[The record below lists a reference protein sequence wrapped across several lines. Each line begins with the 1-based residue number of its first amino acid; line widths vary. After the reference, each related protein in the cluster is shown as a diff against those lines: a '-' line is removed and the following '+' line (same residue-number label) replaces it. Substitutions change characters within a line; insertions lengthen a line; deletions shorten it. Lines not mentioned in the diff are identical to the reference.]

1 MRSLILAIAL
11 LGFTGCSV
19 VTKKE
24 MLTPEMSPKELENNT
39 TQIQSSEPAMQIVE
53 VNADNFHIETQTI
66 PDKEIIKRAKIMGAS
81 LNDVIALLTEA
92 TNENIVFQVQ
102 SEAIGMNIGGGIG
115 VGGIGG
121 IGGVGGV
128 GGAGVGAGGLGI
140 GGVGGIG
147 GAGGM
152 GRIGNNNHLLTNT
165 KVNLSASNMA
175 FGKVLQ
181 KTIGDKL
188 GIQYYDDTFYLGH
201 VHTTTLKIPAV
212 EGLSTA
218 MRTSL
223 SSMGATNIAFDSIT
237 STITFSAKEKEYG
250 DIMNYLK
257 ILRDNLYVIEYEI
270 SIYTVDLK
278 DNYALGINW
287 SLIPSMAENGIGFI
301 ASSAA
306 SLGAAGTTAAPLT
319 FGMLMKNEKYNG
331 QALVNALENFG
342 KVESVQRPKLLGLA
356 GTNVKLTDGVQTP
369 YISGITSTSV
379 ANGTAQLSTTSATA
393 LSGLEINLKSNMLDG
408 TVITDIGLT
417 INDVVGFTNF
427 EVGATKF
434 SQPTTVTKAIN
445 NTMRVQPGVPIV
457 ISGLFRNKSDKGW
470 NGIPGLGD
478 TQAAVVGGARS
489 TASTKSEMV
498 IIVTPRV
505 IKYVMK

>member
-1 MRSLILAIAL
+1 MRSIILAIAL
-11 LGFTGCSV
+11 LGLTGCST

-24 MLTPEMSPKELENNT
+24 MLKPEMSLKELDNNA
-39 TQIQSSEPAMQIVE
+39 TQIQRNEPAMQVVE

-102 SEAIGMNIGGGIG
+102 SEA
-115 VGGIGG
+115 
-121 IGGVGGV
+121 
-128 GGAGVGAGGLGI
+128 VGANLGGSVINGALGS
-140 GGVGGIG
+140 GQ
-147 GAGGM
+147 AGTTAAVAGT
-152 GRIGNNNHLLTNT
+152 GRIGNNDHLLSDT
-165 KVNLSASNMA
+165 KINLSASNMA

-201 VHTTTLKIPAV
+201 VHTTTLKIPSV
-212 EGLSTA
+212 NGLSTA
-218 MRTSL
+218 MSSSL
-223 SSMGATNIAFDSIT
+223 SSMGATNVAFDSIT
-237 STITFSAKEKEYG
+237 STISFSAKEKEYG

-257 ILRDNLYVIEYEI
+257 MLRDNLYVIEYEI

-287 SLIPSMAENGIGFI
+287 SMIPSMAENGIGFI

-319 FGMLMKNEKYNG
+319 FGMLMKNDKYNG

-356 GTNVKLTDGVQTP
+356 GTTVTLTDGVQTP

-393 LSGLEINLKSNMLDG
+393 LSGLNINLKSNMLDG

-457 ISGLFRNKSDKGW
+457 ISGLFRNKTDKGW
-470 NGIPGLGD
+470 NGLPGLGD
-478 TQAAVVGGARS
+478 TSAAVVGGARS

>member
-11 LGFTGCSV
+11 LGFAGCST
-19 VTKKE
+19 VTKQE
-24 MLTPEMSPKELENNT
+24 MLKPEMSLKELDNNT
-39 TQIQSSEPAMQIVE
+39 TQIQRSEPAMQVVE

-102 SEAIGMNIGGGIG
+102 SEAVGMNIGGGMG
-115 VGGIGG
+115 A
-121 IGGVGGV
+121 GGVLGAGGV
-128 GGAGVGAGGLGI
+128 GGASVGAGAI
-140 GGVGGIG
+140 GGQ
-147 GAGGM
+147 AGM
-152 GRIGNNNHLLTNT
+152 FGRIGNNNHLLTDT

-212 EGLSTA
+212 NGLSTA
-218 MRTSL
+218 MSTSL
-223 SSMGATNIAFDSIT
+223 SSMGATNVAFDAIT

-257 ILRDNLYVIEYEI
+257 MLRDNLYVIEYEI

-287 SLIPSMAENGIGFI
+287 SMIPSMAENGIGFI

-356 GTNVKLTDGVQTP
+356 GTTVTLTDGVQTP

-393 LSGLEINLKSNMLDG
+393 LSGLNINLKSNMLDG

-478 TQAAVVGGARS
+478 TSAAVVGGARS

>member
-1 MRSLILAIAL
+1 MRSLILAIVL
-11 LGFTGCSV
+11 LGLTGCSV
-19 VTKKE
+19 VTKQE
-24 MLTPEMSPKELENNT
+24 MLKPEMTLKELEKNT
-39 TQIQSSEPAMQIVE
+39 TQIQNSEPAMQIVE

-66 PDKEIIKRAKIMGAS
+66 PDKEIIKRAKIMGATLS
-81 LNDVIALLTEA
+81 DVIALLTEA
-92 TNENIVFQVQ
+92 TSENIVFQVQ
-102 SEAIGMNIGGGIG
+102 SEA
-115 VGGIGG
+115 
-121 IGGVGGV
+121 
-128 GGAGVGAGGLGI
+128 VGANAVAGNATGTANAAGQ
-140 GGVGGIG
+140 
-147 GAGGM
+147 AGG
-152 GRIGNNNHLLTNT
+152 NNYLLSST
-165 KVNLSASNMA
+165 KVNLSSSNMP

-201 VHTTTLKIPAV
+201 VHTTTLKIPSV
-212 EGLSTA
+212 NGLSTA
-218 MRTSL
+218 MASSL
-223 SSMGATNIAFDSIT
+223 SSMGATNVAFDSVT
-237 STITFSAKEKEYG
+237 STISFSAKEKEYG
-250 DIMNYLK
+250 DIMNYLQ
-257 ILRDNLYVIEYEI
+257 ILRNNLYVIEYEI

-319 FGMLMKNEKYNG
+319 FGMLMKNDKYNG

-470 NGIPGLGD
+470 NGLPGLGD
-478 TQAAVVGGARS
+478 TAAAVVGGARS

>member
-11 LGFTGCSV
+11 LGLAGCST

-24 MLTPEMSPKELENNT
+24 MLKPEMSLKELDNNT
-39 TQIQSSEPAMQIVE
+39 TQIQRSEPAMQVIE
-53 VNADNFHIETQTI
+53 VNADNFYIKTQTI
-66 PDKEIIKRAKIMGAS
+66 PDKEIIKRAKIMGAN

-102 SEAIGMNIGGGIG
+102 SEAVGSTAASTTTGGTVG
-115 VGGIGG
+115 VAVSGG
-121 IGGVGGV
+121 
-128 GGAGVGAGGLGI
+128 
-140 GGVGGIG
+140 
-147 GAGGM
+147 
-152 GRIGNNNHLLTNT
+152 NDYLLSNT
-165 KVNLSASNMA
+165 KINLSSSNMA

-201 VHTTTLKIPAV
+201 VHTTTLKIPSV
-212 EGLSTA
+212 NGLSAA
-218 MRTSL
+218 MSTSL
-223 SSMGATNIAFDSIT
+223 SSMGATNVAFDSVT
-237 STITFSAKEKEYG
+237 STISFSAKEKEYG

-319 FGMLMKNEKYNG
+319 FGMLMKNDQYNG

-356 GTNVKLTDGVQTP
+356 GTTVTLTDGVQTP

-393 LSGLEINLKSNMLDG
+393 LSGLNINLKSNMLDG

-457 ISGLFRNKSDKGW
+457 ISGLFRNKTDKGW
-470 NGIPGLGD
+470 NGLPGLGD
-478 TQAAVVGGARS
+478 TSAAVVGGARS

>member
-11 LGFTGCSV
+11 LGLAGCST

-24 MLTPEMSPKELENNT
+24 MLKPEMSLKELDNNA
-39 TQIQSSEPAMQIVE
+39 TQIQRSEPAMQIIE
-53 VNADNFHIETQTI
+53 VNADNFYIKTQTI
-66 PDKEIIKRAKIMGAS
+66 PDKEIIKRAKIMGAN

-102 SEAIGMNIGGGIG
+102 SEAVGSTAAGAITGGM
-115 VGGIGG
+115 
-121 IGGVGGV
+121 
-128 GGAGVGAGGLGI
+128 AGVAVSGG
-140 GGVGGIG
+140 
-147 GAGGM
+147 
-152 GRIGNNNHLLTNT
+152 NDYLLSNT
-165 KVNLSASNMA
+165 KINLSSSNMA

-201 VHTTTLKIPAV
+201 VHTTTLKIPSV
-212 EGLSTA
+212 NGLPAA
-218 MRTSL
+218 MSTSL
-223 SSMGATNIAFDSIT
+223 SSMGATNVAFDSVT
-237 STITFSAKEKEYG
+237 STISFSAKEKEYG

-319 FGMLMKNEKYNG
+319 FGMLMKNDQYNG

-356 GTNVKLTDGVQTP
+356 GTTVTLTDGVQTP

-393 LSGLEINLKSNMLDG
+393 LSGLNINLKSNMLDG

-457 ISGLFRNKSDKGW
+457 ISGLFRNKTDKGW
-470 NGIPGLGD
+470 NGLPGLGD
-478 TQAAVVGGARS
+478 TSAAVVGGARS

>member
-1 MRSLILAIAL
+1 MRSLILAVAL
-11 LGFTGCSV
+11 LGLTGCSV

-24 MLTPEMSPKELENNT
+24 MLKPEMSLKELDNNT
-39 TQIQSSEPAMQIVE
+39 TQIQRNEPAIQIVE
-53 VNADNFHIETQTI
+53 VNADTFHIETQTI

-92 TNENIVFQVQ
+92 TNENIVFQLQ
-102 SEAIGMNIGGGIG
+102 SESINSVNGQSNGQIGQSAVSGANTN
-115 VGGIGG
+115 VGQQ
-121 IGGVGGV
+121 
-128 GGAGVGAGGLGI
+128 
-140 GGVGGIG
+140 
-147 GAGGM
+147 
-152 GRIGNNNHLLTNT
+152 NNNNEYLLTDT
-165 KVNLSASNMA
+165 RINLSASNIA
-175 FGKVLQ
+175 FGSLLQ
-181 KTIGDKL
+181 KTMGDKL

-212 EGLSTA
+212 NGLSGA
-218 MRTSL
+218 MQSSL
-223 SSMGATNIAFDSIT
+223 SSMGATNIAFDPIT
-237 STITFSAKEKEYG
+237 SSLSFSAKEKEYG
-250 DIMNYLK
+250 DIMNYLQ

-270 SIYTVDLK
+270 SIYNVELK
-278 DNYALGINW
+278 DNFALGINW
-287 SLIPSMAENGIGFI
+287 SLIPSMAENGIGFV
-301 ASSAA
+301 ASTAA
-306 SLGAAGTTAAPLT
+306 ALGAAGTTAAPLT
-319 FGMLMKNEKYNG
+319 FGMLMKNDKYNG

-356 GTNVKLTDGVQTP
+356 GTNVKLTDGIETP
-369 YISGITSTSV
+369 YISGIQSTSV

-408 TVITDIGLT
+408 TVITDIGLK

-427 EVGATKF
+427 EVGDTKF
-434 SQPTTVTKAIN
+434 SQPQTVTKAIN

-478 TQAAVVGGARS
+478 TSAAVVGGARNTS
-489 TASTKSEMV
+489 STKSEMV

>member
-24 MLTPEMSPKELENNT
+24 MLTPEMSLKELDNNV
-39 TQIQSSEPAMQIVE
+39 TQIQRSEPAMQIVE
-53 VNADNFHIETQTI
+53 VNADNFHIETQSI
-66 PDKEIIKRAKIMGAS
+66 PDKEIIKRAKIMGATLS
-81 LNDVIALLTEA
+81 DVIVLLTEA
-92 TNENIVFQVQ
+92 TNENIVFQQQ
-102 SEAIGMNIGGGIG
+102 SEAVGVN
-115 VGGIGG
+115 VGGNT
-121 IGGVGGV
+121 
-128 GGAGVGAGGLGI
+128 GLGAL
-140 GGVGGIG
+140 GQAGTTTGTL
-147 GAGGM
+147 GATNIA
-152 GRIGNNNHLLTNT
+152 GRIGNNEHLLTDT
-165 KVNLSASNMA
+165 QINLSASNIA
-175 FGKVLQ
+175 FGSLLQ
-181 KTIGDKL
+181 KTMGDKV

-212 EGLSTA
+212 NGLSGA
-218 MRTSL
+218 MSSSL
-223 SSMGATNIAFDSIT
+223 SSMGATNIAFDTVT
-237 STITFSAKEKEYG
+237 STISFSAKEKEYG
-250 DIMNYLK
+250 DIMNYLQ
-257 ILRDNLYVIEYEI
+257 ILRNNLYVIEYEI

-287 SLIPSMAENGIGFI
+287 SLIPAMAENGIGFV

-319 FGMLMKNEKYNG
+319 FGMLMKNDKYSG

-470 NGIPGLGD
+470 NGLPGLGD
-478 TQAAVVGGARS
+478 TGAAVIGGARS
-489 TASTKSEMV
+489 SASTKSEMV

>member
-11 LGFTGCSV
+11 LGLTGCSV
-19 VTKKE
+19 VTKKD
-24 MLTPEMSPKELENNT
+24 MLTPEMSPKELENNI
-39 TQIQSSEPAMQIVE
+39 TQIQRSEPAMQVVE

-66 PDKEIIKRAKIMGAS
+66 PDKEIIKRAKIMGAN

-92 TNENIVFQVQ
+92 TNENIVFQLQ
-102 SEAIGMNIGGGIG
+102 SESISTNNTQTTNGTQTLSTNLPVAP
-115 VGGIGG
+115 
-121 IGGVGGV
+121 
-128 GGAGVGAGGLGI
+128 GAANTATGQYSS
-140 GGVGGIG
+140 
-147 GAGGM
+147 
-152 GRIGNNNHLLTNT
+152 NNDYLLTDT
-165 KVNLSASNMA
+165 RINLSASNMA

-201 VHTTTLKIPAV
+201 VHTTTLKIPSV
-212 EGLSTA
+212 KGLSEA
-218 MRTSL
+218 MSTSL
-223 SSMGATNIAFDSIT
+223 SSMGATNIAFDTIT
-237 STITFSAKEKEYG
+237 SSISFSAKEKEYG
-250 DIMNYLK
+250 DIMNYLQ
-257 ILRDNLYVIEYEI
+257 ILRNNLYVIEYEI

-306 SLGAAGTTAAPLT
+306 SLGAAGTTAVPLT
-319 FGMLMKNEKYNG
+319 FGMLMKSDKYNG

-356 GTNVKLTDGVQTP
+356 GTNVKLTDGIQTP

-457 ISGLFRNKSDKGW
+457 ISGLFRNKTDKGW
-470 NGIPGLGD
+470 NGLPGLGD
-478 TQAAVVGGARS
+478 TSAAVVGGARS

>member
-11 LGFTGCSV
+11 LGLSGCSV
-19 VTKKE
+19 VTKKD
-24 MLTPEMSPKELENNT
+24 MLKPEMALKELENNT
-39 TQIQSSEPAMQIVE
+39 TQIQRSEPAIQIVE
-53 VNADNFHIETQTI
+53 VNADTFHIETQTI

-92 TNENIVFQVQ
+92 TNENIVFQLQ
-102 SEAIGMNIGGGIG
+102 SESVASKNPQLGLIGQTTT
-115 VGGIGG
+115 
-121 IGGVGGV
+121 
-128 GGAGVGAGGLGI
+128 GGANI
-140 GGVGGIG
+140 
-147 GAGGM
+147 
-152 GRIGNNNHLLTNT
+152 NNGQYNNDNDYLLTDT
-165 KVNLSASNMA
+165 RINLSASNIA
-175 FGKVLQ
+175 FGSLLQ
-181 KTIGDKL
+181 KTMGDKL

-201 VHTTTLKIPAV
+201 VHTTTLKIPSV
-212 EGLSTA
+212 QGLSEA
-218 MRTSL
+218 MKTSL
-223 SSMGATNIAFDSIT
+223 SSMGATNIAFDTIT
-237 STITFSAKEKEYG
+237 SSMSFSAKEKEYG
-250 DIMNYLK
+250 DIMNYLQ
-257 ILRDNLYVIEYEI
+257 ILRNNLYVIEYEI

-287 SLIPSMAENGIGFI
+287 SMIPKMAENGIGFV

-306 SLGAAGTTAAPLT
+306 SLGAAETTAAPLT
-319 FGMLMKNEKYNG
+319 FGMLMKNDKYSG

-470 NGIPGLGD
+470 NGLPGLGD
-478 TQAAVVGGARS
+478 TSAAVVGGARS

>member
-1 MRSLILAIAL
+1 MRSVILAIML
-11 LGFTGCSV
+11 LGLTGCSV

-39 TQIQSSEPAMQIVE
+39 TQIQRSEPAMQVVE
-53 VNADNFHIETQTI
+53 VNADNFHIETQSI
-66 PDKEIIKRAKIMGAS
+66 PNKEIIKRAKIMGAN
-81 LNDVIALLTEA
+81 LNDVVALLTEA
-92 TNENIVFQVQ
+92 TNENIVFQQQ
-102 SEAIGMNIGGGIG
+102 SESVALSNSQVGLIGQTASA
-115 VGGIGG
+115 
-121 IGGVGGV
+121 
-128 GGAGVGAGGLGI
+128 GAVLNNGQY
-140 GGVGGIG
+140 
-147 GAGGM
+147 
-152 GRIGNNNHLLTNT
+152 RTGNDYLLTDT
-165 KVNLSASNMA
+165 RINLSASNIA
-175 FGKVLQ
+175 FGSLLQ
-181 KTIGDKL
+181 KTMGDKL
-188 GIQYYDDTFYLGH
+188 GIQYYDNTFYLGH
-201 VHTTTLKIPAV
+201 VHTTTLKIPSV
-212 EGLSTA
+212 GGLADA
-218 MRTSL
+218 MKSSL
-223 SSMGATNIAFDSIT
+223 SSMGATNVAFDSIT
-237 STITFSAKEKEYG
+237 STISFSAKEKEYG
-250 DIMNYLK
+250 DIMNYLQ
-257 ILRDNLYVIEYEI
+257 ILRNNLYVIEYEI
-270 SIYTVDLK
+270 SIYNVELK
-278 DNYALGINW
+278 DNFALGINW
-287 SLIPSMAENGIGFI
+287 SMIPKMAENGIGFI

-356 GTNVKLTDGVQTP
+356 GTNVKLTDGVETP

-408 TVITDIGLT
+408 TVITDIGLR

-427 EVGATKF
+427 EVGTTKF
-434 SQPTTVTKAIN
+434 SQPQTVTKAIN

-470 NGIPGLGD
+470 NGVPGLGD
-478 TQAAVVGGARS
+478 TSAAVIGGARGTS
-489 TASTKSEMV
+489 NTKSEMV

>member
-11 LGFTGCSV
+11 LGLTGCSV

-24 MLTPEMSPKELENNT
+24 MLKPEMTLKELENNA
-39 TQIQSSEPAMQIVE
+39 TQIQRSEPAMQIVE

-66 PDKEIIKRAKIMGAS
+66 PDKEIIKRAKIMGAN

-92 TNENIVFQVQ
+92 TNENIVFQQQ
-102 SEAIGMNIGGGIG
+102 SESVTSSNSQL
-115 VGGIGG
+115 
-121 IGGVGGV
+121 
-128 GGAGVGAGGLGI
+128 GLTGQTASSNAVSNN
-140 GGVGGIG
+140 GQYSN
-147 GAGGM
+147 
-152 GRIGNNNHLLTNT
+152 GNDYLLTDT
-165 KVNLSASNMA
+165 RINLSASNIA
-175 FGKVLQ
+175 FGSLLQ
-181 KTIGDKL
+181 KTMGDKL

-201 VHTTTLKIPAV
+201 VHTTTLKIPSV
-212 EGLSTA
+212 NGLSTA
-218 MRTSL
+218 MSSSL
-223 SSMGATNIAFDSIT
+223 SSMGATNIAFDSVT
-237 STITFSAKEKEYG
+237 STISFSAKEKEYG
-250 DIMNYLK
+250 DIMNYLQ
-257 ILRDNLYVIEYEI
+257 ILRNNLYVIEYEI

-287 SLIPSMAENGIGFI
+287 SLIPKMAENGIGFI

-319 FGMLMKNEKYNG
+319 FGMLMKNDKYSG
-331 QALVNALENFG
+331 QALINALENFG

-356 GTNVKLTDGVQTP
+356 GTTVSLTDGVQTP

-393 LSGLEINLKSNMLDG
+393 LSGLNINLKSNMLDG

-457 ISGLFRNKSDKGW
+457 ISGLFRNKTDKGW
-470 NGIPGLGD
+470 NGLPGLGD
-478 TQAAVVGGARS
+478 TPAAVIGGARS

>member
-1 MRSLILAIAL
+1 MRSIILAIAL
-11 LGFTGCSV
+11 LGFAGCTT

-24 MLTPEMSPKELENNT
+24 MLKPEMSLKELDNNT
-39 TQIQSSEPAMQIVE
+39 TQIQRSEPAMQVVE

-102 SEAIGMNIGGGIG
+102 SEAVGANLGGSAINGALG
-115 VGGIGG
+115 VGQAGTAAAVAGI
-121 IGGVGGV
+121 
-128 GGAGVGAGGLGI
+128 
-140 GGVGGIG
+140 
-147 GAGGM
+147 
-152 GRIGNNNHLLTNT
+152 GRIGNNDHLLSDT

-212 EGLSTA
+212 NGLSGA
-218 MRTSL
+218 MSSSL
-223 SSMGATNIAFDSIT
+223 SSMGATNVAFDSIT
-237 STITFSAKEKEYG
+237 STISFSAKEKEYG

-257 ILRDNLYVIEYEI
+257 MLRDNLYVIEYEI

-287 SLIPSMAENGIGFI
+287 SMIPSMAENGIGFI

-356 GTNVKLTDGVQTP
+356 GTTVTLTDGVQTP

-393 LSGLEINLKSNMLDG
+393 LSGLNINLKSNMLDG

-478 TQAAVVGGARS
+478 TSAAVVGGARS

>member
-1 MRSLILAIAL
+1 MRSIILAIAL
-11 LGFTGCSV
+11 IGLTGCSV

-24 MLTPEMSPKELENNT
+24 MLTPEMSPKELENNI
-39 TQIQSSEPAMQIVE
+39 TQIQRSEPAMQVVE

-66 PDKEIIKRAKIMGAS
+66 PDKEIIKRAKIMGAN

-102 SEAIGMNIGGGIG
+102 SEAISTTNAQITN
-115 VGGIGG
+115 
-121 IGGVGGV
+121 
-128 GGAGVGAGGLGI
+128 GAQTLSTNLPVAPGAASTATGQYS
-140 GGVGGIG
+140 
-147 GAGGM
+147 
-152 GRIGNNNHLLTNT
+152 NNNDYLLTDT
-165 KVNLSASNMA
+165 KINLSASNMA

-201 VHTTTLKIPAV
+201 VHTTTLKIPSV
-212 EGLSTA
+212 KGLSEA
-218 MRTSL
+218 MSTSL
-223 SSMGATNIAFDSIT
+223 SSMGATNIAFDTIT
-237 STITFSAKEKEYG
+237 SSMSFSAKEKEYG
-250 DIMNYLK
+250 DIMNYLQ
-257 ILRDNLYVIEYEI
+257 ILRNNLYVIEYEI

-306 SLGAAGTTAAPLT
+306 SLGAAGTTAVPLT
-319 FGMLMKNEKYNG
+319 FGMLMKNDKYNG

-356 GTNVKLTDGVQTP
+356 GTTVKLTDGIQTP
-369 YISGITSTSV
+369 YISGIQSTSV

-457 ISGLFRNKSDKGW
+457 ISGLFRNKTDKGW
-470 NGIPGLGD
+470 NGLPGLGD
-478 TQAAVVGGARS
+478 TSAAVIGGARS

>member
-1 MRSLILAIAL
+1 MRSIILAIAL
-11 LGFTGCSV
+11 LGLTGCSV
-19 VTKKE
+19 VTKKD
-24 MLTPEMSPKELENNT
+24 MFKPEMSLKELDNNT
-39 TQIQSSEPAMQIVE
+39 TQIQRSEPAIQIVE
-53 VNADNFHIETQTI
+53 VNADTFHIETQTI

-92 TNENIVFQVQ
+92 TNENIVFQLQ
-102 SEAIGMNIGGGIG
+102 SESIASTNSQNLLRTQTT
-115 VGGIGG
+115 
-121 IGGVGGV
+121 
-128 GGAGVGAGGLGI
+128 GAGA
-140 GGVGGIG
+140 
-147 GAGGM
+147 
-152 GRIGNNNHLLTNT
+152 NNGQYNLDNDYLLTDT
-165 KVNLSASNMA
+165 RINLSASNIA
-175 FGKVLQ
+175 FGSLLQ
-181 KTIGDKL
+181 KTMGDKL

-201 VHTTTLKIPAV
+201 VHTTTLKIPSV
-212 EGLSTA
+212 NGLSAA
-218 MRTSL
+218 MQASL

-237 STITFSAKEKEYG
+237 SSMSFSAKEKEYG
-250 DIMNYLK
+250 DIMNYLQ
-257 ILRDNLYVIEYEI
+257 ILRNNLYVIEYEI
-270 SIYTVDLK
+270 SIYNVELK
-278 DNYALGINW
+278 DNFALGINW

-319 FGMLMKNEKYNG
+319 FGMLMKNDKYNG

-356 GTNVKLTDGVQTP
+356 GTNVKLTDGIETP
-369 YISGITSTSV
+369 YISGIQSTSV

-408 TVITDIGLT
+408 TVITDIGLK

-427 EVGATKF
+427 EVGNTKF
-434 SQPTTVTKAIN
+434 SQPQTVTKAIN

-478 TQAAVVGGARS
+478 TSAAVVGGARS
-489 TASTKSEMV
+489 SANTKSEMV

>member
-11 LGFTGCSV
+11 LGFAGCSV

-24 MLTPEMSPKELENNT
+24 MLKPEMSLAELNNST
-39 TQIQSSEPAMQIVE
+39 TQIQRSEPAMQIVE
-53 VNADNFHIETQTI
+53 VNADNFHIETQSI
-66 PDKEIIKRAKIMGAS
+66 PDKEIVKRAKIMGATLS
-81 LNDVIALLTEA
+81 DVIALLTEA

-102 SEAIGMNIGGGIG
+102 SEAVSNNGVQGITTG
-115 VGGIGG
+115 QTASTASTA
-121 IGGVGGV
+121 
-128 GGAGVGAGGLGI
+128 AGQY
-140 GGVGGIG
+140 
-147 GAGGM
+147 
-152 GRIGNNNHLLTNT
+152 GNNDYLLSNT
-165 KVNLSASNMA
+165 KVNLSSSNMP

-201 VHTTTLKIPAV
+201 VHTTTLKIPSV
-212 EGLSTA
+212 NGLSAA
-218 MRTSL
+218 MASSL
-223 SSMGATNIAFDSIT
+223 GSMGATNVAFDSVT

-250 DIMNYLK
+250 DIMNYLQ
-257 ILRDNLYVIEYEI
+257 ILRNNLYVIEYEI

-319 FGMLMKNEKYNG
+319 FGMLMKNDKYSG

-470 NGIPGLGD
+470 NGLPGLGD
-478 TQAAVVGGARS
+478 TSAAVVGGARS

>member
-11 LGFTGCSV
+11 LGLTGCSV

-39 TQIQSSEPAMQIVE
+39 TQIQRSEPAMQVVE

-66 PDKEIIKRAKIMGAS
+66 PDKEIIKRAKIMGAN

-102 SEAIGMNIGGGIG
+102 SES
-115 VGGIGG
+115 VGTN
-121 IGGVGGV
+121 V
-128 GGAGVGAGGLGI
+128 AGSMINGGLTGVTGQVGTTTGLAGASGI
-140 GGVGGIG
+140 
-147 GAGGM
+147 
-152 GRIGNNNHLLTNT
+152 GRIGNNDYLLSDTQI
-165 KVNLSASNMA
+165 NLSASNMA

-201 VHTTTLKIPAV
+201 VHTTTLKIPSV
-212 EGLSTA
+212 NGLSAA
-218 MRTSL
+218 MSTSL
-223 SSMGATNIAFDSIT
+223 SSMGATNVAFDSVT
-237 STITFSAKEKEYG
+237 STISFSAKEKEYG
-250 DIMNYLK
+250 DIMNYLQ
-257 ILRDNLYVIEYEI
+257 ILRNNLYVIEYEI

-319 FGMLMKNEKYNG
+319 FGMLMKNDKYNG

-356 GTNVKLTDGVQTP
+356 GTTVKLTDGVQTP

-470 NGIPGLGD
+470 NGLPGLGD
-478 TQAAVVGGARS
+478 TSAAVIGGARS

>member
-11 LGFTGCSV
+11 LGFAGCST

-24 MLTPEMSPKELENNT
+24 MLKPEMSLKELENNA
-39 TQIQSSEPAMQIVE
+39 TQIQNSEPAIQIVE

-66 PDKEIIKRAKIMGAS
+66 PDKEIIKRAKIMGATLS
-81 LNDVIALLTEA
+81 DVIALLTEA

-102 SEAIGMNIGGGIG
+102 SESIGAVG
-115 VGGIGG
+115 VA
-121 IGGVGGV
+121 GGVGGV
-128 GGAGVGAGGLGI
+128 GGAVGGAVGG
-140 GGVGGIG
+140 GGVG
-147 GAGGM
+147 
-152 GRIGNNNHLLTNT
+152 NNYLLSNT
-165 KVNLSASNMA
+165 KINLSSSNIP
-175 FGKVLQ
+175 FGKILQ

-188 GIQYYDDTFYLGH
+188 SIQYYDDTFYLGH
-201 VHTTTLKIPAV
+201 VHTTTLKIPAIN
-212 EGLSTA
+212 GLSAA
-218 MRTSL
+218 MGTSL

-237 STITFSAKEKEYG
+237 STISFSAKEKEYG
-250 DIMNYLK
+250 DIMNYLQ
-257 ILRDNLYVIEYEI
+257 ILRNNLYVIEYEI

-287 SLIPSMAENGIGFI
+287 SLVPSMAETGIGFI

-306 SLGAAGTTAAPLT
+306 SLGAAGTTAVPLT
-319 FGMLMKNEKYNG
+319 FGMLMKNDKYSG
-331 QALVNALENFG
+331 QALVSALENFG

-369 YISGITSTSV
+369 YISGIQSTTV
-379 ANGTAQLSTTSATA
+379 GNGTAQLSTTSATA

-408 TVITDIGLT
+408 TIITDIGLT

-470 NGIPGLGD
+470 NGLPGLGD
-478 TQAAVVGGARS
+478 TRAAVVGGARN

>member
-1 MRSLILAIAL
+1 MRSIVLAIAL
-11 LGFTGCSV
+11 LGFAGCSV

-24 MLTPEMSPKELENNT
+24 MLTPEMSLQERDNNT
-39 TQIQSSEPAMQIVE
+39 TQIQRSEPAMQIVE
-53 VNADNFHIETQTI
+53 VNADNFHIETQSI
-66 PDKEIIKRAKIMGAS
+66 PDKEIIKRAKIMGATLS
-81 LNDVIALLTEA
+81 DVIALLTEA

-102 SEAIGMNIGGGIG
+102 SEAVVAN
-115 VGGIGG
+115 
-121 IGGVGGV
+121 
-128 GGAGVGAGGLGI
+128 ASASNAGGTANISGQSGLT
-140 GGVGGIG
+140 
-147 GAGGM
+147 AG
-152 GRIGNNNHLLTNT
+152 NDYLLHGT
-165 KVNLSASNMA
+165 KVNLSSSNMP

-201 VHTTTLKIPAV
+201 VHTTTLKIPSV
-212 EGLSTA
+212 NGLSAA
-218 MRTSL
+218 MSSSL
-223 SSMGATNIAFDSIT
+223 SSMGATNVAFDSVT
-237 STITFSAKEKEYG
+237 STISFSAKEKEYG
-250 DIMNYLK
+250 DIMNYLQ
-257 ILRDNLYVIEYEI
+257 ILRNNLYVIEYEI

-278 DNYALGINW
+278 DNHALGINW

-306 SLGAAGTTAAPLT
+306 ALGAAGTTAAPLT
-319 FGMLMKNEKYNG
+319 FGMLMKNDKYNG

-356 GTNVKLTDGVQTP
+356 GTTVKLTDGVQTP

-470 NGIPGLGD
+470 NGLPGLGD
-478 TQAAVVGGARS
+478 TQAAVIGGARS
-489 TASTKSEMV
+489 SASTKSEMV